1 MDSSESMVH
10 RAILWQSILINLNQK
25 LPVFLKKTQQQQKS
39 KSFTLL
45 ETFKA
50 FKPTH
55 TQIVLIIL
63 SPFVGFG
70 RATKNE
76 EPQYFDKVI

>member
-1 MDSSESMVH
+1 MDSSEGMVCG
-10 RAILWQSILINLNQK
+10 AILWQIIWINLNQK
-25 LPVFLKKTQQQQKS
+25 LPVFKKKQQQKS

>member
-1 MDSSESMVH
+1 MDSSEGMVCG
-10 RAILWQSILINLNQK
+10 AILWQIIWINLDQK
-25 LPVFLKKTQQQQKS
+25 LPVLKKKKS

-63 SPFVGFG
+63 SLFVGFG